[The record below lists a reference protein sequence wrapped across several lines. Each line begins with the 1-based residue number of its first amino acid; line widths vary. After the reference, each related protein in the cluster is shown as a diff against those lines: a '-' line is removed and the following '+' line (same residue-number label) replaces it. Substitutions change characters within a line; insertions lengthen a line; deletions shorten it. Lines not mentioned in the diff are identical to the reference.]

1 MTDDA
6 PLENI
11 TKAPPIRRG
20 RPPLHK
26 PDPIVGG
33 KPLDSALGE
42 DQKFGSFTPDKGEG
56 FELYASVPK
65 PTMRAMELKRH
76 YKPTSDDFEIV
87 GYNQP
92 EIKRK
97 GPDGRPFIVQ
107 EAAFIPDVMAPSPMP
122 GVDVKGKI
130 WATTII
136 RVSVEEAR
144 RIRANGIGDAAI
156 ED

>member
-20 RPPLHK
+20 RPPLPK
-26 PDPIVGG
+26 PELAIPAATVGE
-33 KPLDSALGE
+33 PAS
-42 DQKFGSFTPDKGEG
+42 TYDKDDG

-76 YKPTSDDFEIV
+76 YKPMSDDFEIV

-97 GPDGRPFIVQ
+97 GPDGRPFIAQ

-122 GVDVKGKI
+122 GVDVRGKI

>member
-11 TKAPPIRRG
+11 TKAPSVRRG
-20 RPPLHK
+20 RPPLNR
-26 PDPIVGG
+26 PAPIM
-33 KPLDSALGE
+33 PPPNPTSAEDSEEPGY
-42 DQKFGSFTPDKGEG
+42 Q
-56 FELYASVPK
+56 LYASVPK

-76 YKPTSDDFEIV
+76 YKPMSDDYQIV

-92 EIKRK
+92 EITRK

-107 EAAFIPDVMAPSPMP
+107 EAAFIPGVMAPSPMP

-130 WATTII
+130 WATTVI
-136 RVSVEEAR
+136 RVPVEEAR
-144 RIRANGIGDAAI
+144 HIRVNGIGDATV